1 MKRGPQP
8 RRDRIV
14 LWAFTLVV
22 AAWMVAQALTGTET
36 GLLYLAPALV
46 LALPLVLGRY
56 LGEEQLAVLAGTSR
70 ARGARVR
77 ARISTPRG
85 YVRVMH
91 RGGRLVASAM
101 AKRPPPA
108 RALFAA

>member
-1 MKRGPQP
+1 MVS

-14 LWAFTLVV
+14 LLAFALLVT
-22 AAWMVAQALTGTET
+22 ALMVRLALTGSET

-56 LGEEQLAVLAGTSR
+56 PGEKKLAQLAGRSPGRT
-70 ARGARVR
+70 ARGPCRVP
-77 ARISTPRG
+77 APRSH
-85 YVRVMH
+85 VRVMH
-91 RGGRLVASAM
+91 RGGHLVASAM

-108 RALFAA
+108 SGLVFAA

>member
-1 MKRGPQP
+1 MVP

-14 LWAFTLVV
+14 LWAFALVV
-22 AAWMVAQALTGTET
+22 AAWMVAQALTGAET

-56 LGEEQLAVLAGTSR
+56 LGEEQLAELAGASR
-70 ARGARVR
+70 ARGVR
-77 ARISTPRG
+77 LPARISSPRG
-85 YVRVMH
+85 FVRVMH

-108 RALFAA
+108 RALLPA